1 MRLAAK
7 TTIAILAFYLV
18 FLTGFGLWLQ
28 FRLSLVATSLVR
40 NTARLIGSEIAK
52 AVSGAAIEELV
63 QGKKADR
70 QALNQIVSDLSEQS
84 AVIDSISVINEEG
97 KVVVSD
103 ELEPGHQLS
112 NPQVIFQ
119 GKKKVELAS
128 PDILSGGAY
137 YLLVALAPEDE
148 PIGYLR
154 LSIKSERI
162 AKLFQ
167 RFRREF
173 LFAAALGLIGV
184 VGLGMLIHFYL
195 SRRSDMLADAL
206 EQAVKGTATTLPAR
220 KDEFS
225 KAINAARR
233 VGQELSVA
241 REERYQA
248 HRRFGALMKVMDVG
262 VLLLDSAENLDFAN
276 TPARELLDCPDG
288 SDMTERWEEVRGSL
302 DHPVSL
308 WAGQEISGGTR
319 LDLELSSNGGSKRLR
334 FEIYR
339 LDDESEGYLVLVKSR
354 EMMEALEKELGLAIQ
369 MRGLGRFY
377 AAFAHDLKA
386 PLNAMAMNLELLD
399 QAILK
404 TQEEEAPTFDRQQ
417 RYIQVLRNEVFRLD
431 RQLRT
436 LLSHTSTPNDAVEQ
450 FDLTGL
456 IRDLATLLDPQAR
469 RQRVVFTAT
478 LPDVEVPFTGHP
490 DRIKQALLNIVINA
504 MEAMPD
510 GGELSIE
517 LKSDGGQVQISVS
530 DTGPG
535 IPEDLQRRIY
545 DMSFT
550 TKSGG
555 SGVGLFVA
563 NSVVQSYGGLIHIDT
578 APGKG
583 TCFHVFLPVPVAS
596 SRASAG

>member
-7 TTIAILAFYLV
+7 TTIAILAFYLI

-28 FRLSLVATSLVR
+28 FRLSMVATSLVR
-40 NTARLIGSEIAK
+40 NTARLIGSEVAK

-70 QALNQIVSDLSEQS
+70 EALNQIVSDLSENS
-84 AVIDSISVINEEG
+84 AVIDSISVVNEQG

-103 ELEPGHQLS
+103 EFAPGHQLS

-119 GKKKVELAS
+119 GKKKVELAN
-128 PDILSGGAY
+128 PDILAGGNY
-137 YLLVALAPEDE
+137 YLLVALAHSDE

-154 LSIKSERI
+154 LSIKSQRI

-173 LFAAALGLIGV
+173 LFAAGLGLIGV

-195 SRRSDMLADAL
+195 SRRSAVLAEAL
-206 EQAVKGTATTLPAR
+206 EQALKGKASSLPVR

-225 KAINAARR
+225 RAINAARR
-233 VGQELSVA
+233 VGRELTVA
-241 REERYQA
+241 REERFQA

-288 SDMTERWEEVRGSL
+288 GDMSERWTEVRETF
-302 DHPVSL
+302 DHPLSL
-308 WAGQEISGGTR
+308 WVGEDNAGAAR
-319 LDLELSSNGGSKRLR
+319 LDLQLSSNGRAKRLR

-339 LDDESEGYLVLVKSR
+339 LDDESGGYLVLVKSR

-386 PLNAMAMNLELLD
+386 PLNAMVMNLELLD

-404 TQEEEAPTFDRQQ
+404 AQDDEEPTFDRQQ

-436 LLSHTSTPNDAVEQ
+436 LLSHTSTPSDSVQE
-450 FDLTGL
+450 FDFTEL
-456 IRDLATLLDPQAR
+456 IRDLATLLEPQAR
-469 RQRVVFTAT
+469 RQKISFAAT
-478 LPDVEVPFTGHP
+478 LPDAAIPFTGHP

-510 GGELSIE
+510 GGELSIV
-517 LKSDGGQVQISVS
+517 LKREEGQVEISVR

-545 DMSFT
+545 DMNFT
-550 TKSGG
+550 TKTGG

-563 NSVVQSYGGLIHIDT
+563 NSVVQAYGGLINIET

-583 TCFHVFLPVPVAS
+583 TCFHVLLPVPAVN
-596 SRASAG
+596 RASTA

>member
-7 TTIAILAFYLV
+7 TTVAILAFYLII
-18 FLTGFGLWLQ
+18 LTGFGLWLQ
-28 FRLSLVATSLVR
+28 FRLSLVTNSLVR

-52 AVSGAAIEELV
+52 VVSGAAIDDLV

-70 QALNQIVSDLSEQS
+70 QALNKIVSELSEQS
-84 AVIDSISVINEEG
+84 AVIDSISVVNEEG

-137 YLLVALAPEDE
+137 HLFVALAPKDE

-162 AKLFQ
+162 AKFFQ

-173 LFAAALGLIGV
+173 FLAAALGLIGV
-184 VGLGMLIHFYL
+184 IGLGMLIHFYL
-195 SRRSDMLADAL
+195 SQRSKMLAEAL
-206 EQAVKGTATTLPAR
+206 EQAVKGDTAILPAKR
-220 KDEFS
+220 DEFTR
-225 KAINAARR
+225 AIDTARR
-233 VGQELSVA
+233 VGQELNVA
-241 REERYQA
+241 REERFQA
-248 HRRFGALMKVMDVG
+248 HRRFGALMKAMDVG
-262 VLLLDSAENLDFAN
+262 VLLLDSDENLDFAN
-276 TPARELLDCPDG
+276 TPARELLGCPDG
-288 SDMTERWEEVRGSL
+288 SDIAERWKEVRETL
-302 DHPVSL
+302 DHPLSL
-308 WAGQEISGGTR
+308 WVGQDVTGSTR
-319 LDLELSSNGGSKRLR
+319 LDLELPSNGTAVRLR

-339 LDDESEGYLVLVKSR
+339 LDDESEGFLVMVKSR
-354 EMMEALEKELGLAIQ
+354 EMMEALENELGLAIQ

-377 AAFAHDLKA
+377 AALAHDLKA
-386 PLNAMAMNLELLD
+386 PLNAMVMNLELLD

-404 TQEEEAPTFDRQQ
+404 AEADETPTFDRQR
-417 RYIQVLRNEVFRLD
+417 RYIEVLRNEVFRFD

-436 LLSHTSTPNDAVEQ
+436 LLSHAAAPSHALEE
-450 FDLTGL
+450 FGLAAL
-456 IRDLATLLDPQAR
+456 IRDLATLVEPQAR
-469 RQRVVFTAT
+469 RQRIDFTVS
-478 LPDVEVPFTGHP
+478 LPDSEVYFTGHA

-510 GGELSIE
+510 GGKLSIE
-517 LKSDGGQVQISVS
+517 LKSEGGQVRISVRDS
-530 DTGPG
+530 GPG

-583 TCFHVFLPVPVAS
+583 TCFHLFLPVPVAS
-596 SRASAG
+596 RASTG

>member
-7 TTIAILAFYLV
+7 TTVAILAFYILV
-18 FLTGFGLWLQ
+18 LTGLGLWLQ
-28 FRLSLVATSLVR
+28 FRLSMVATSLVR

-52 AVSGAAIEELV
+52 AVSGAAIEELL

-70 QALNQIVSDLSEQS
+70 EVLNQIVSDLSEQS
-84 AVIDSISVINEEG
+84 AVLASISVINEEG
-97 KVVVSD
+97 KVVASD

-112 NPQVIFQ
+112 IPQVIFQ

-137 YLLVALAPEDE
+137 YLLVALTPEDE

-162 AKLFQ
+162 ARLYQ

-184 VGLGMLIHFYL
+184 MGLGILIHFFL
-195 SRRSDMLADAL
+195 SRRSELLAEAL
-206 EQAVKGTATTLPAR
+206 EKAVKGDATIFPAK
-220 KDEFS
+220 KDEFT
-225 KAINAARR
+225 KAIDAARR
-233 VGQELSVA
+233 VGQELNLA
-241 REERYQA
+241 REERFQA

-262 VLLLDSAENLDFAN
+262 VLLLDADENLDFAN
-276 TPARELLDCPDG
+276 DPARELLECPEG
-288 SDMTERWEEVRGSL
+288 SDMNQRWQELRRTL
-302 DHPVSL
+302 DHPLSL
-308 WAGQEISGGTR
+308 WAGPESSGAAR
-319 LDLELSSNGGSKRLR
+319 LDIELASSGRAKHLRL
-334 FEIYR
+334 EIYR
-339 LDDESEGYLVLVKSR
+339 LDDEGGGYLVLVKSR
-354 EMMEALEKELGLAIQ
+354 EMMEALERELGLAIQ

-399 QAILK
+399 QAIK
-404 TQEEEAPTFDRQQ
+404 KAQADEEPTFDRQQ
-417 RYIQVLRNEVFRLD
+417 RYVRVLRNEVFRLD
-431 RQLRT
+431 RELRT
-436 LLSHTSTPNDAVEQ
+436 LLSHASTPTDAVEE
-450 FDLTGL
+450 FDLKDL
-456 IRDLATLLDPQAR
+456 IQDLATLLDPQAR
-469 RQRVVFTAT
+469 RQGVTFKAI
-478 LPDVEVPFTGHP
+478 LPEGDVLFTGHR
-490 DRIKQALLNIVINA
+490 DRLKQALLNIVINA
-504 MEAMPD
+504 LEAMTD
-510 GGELSIE
+510 GGDLSIE
-517 LKSDGGQVQISVS
+517 LKNDGGQVQISVR

-535 IPEDLQRRIY
+535 IPEDVQRNIY

-563 NSVVQSYGGLIHIDT
+563 NSVVQSYGGLIHIDSS
-578 APGKG
+578 PGNG
-583 TCFHVFLPVPVAS
+583 TCFHVFLPISAL